1 MPRNPIDPGSDTAP
15 EEPASTEAE
24 AGGQQARLHGEL
36 LMTSL
41 LAFLKSANAYG
52 YELAQRMTEAGLPPF
67 DTAAMY
73 RTLRQLEASGFVAS
87 VWDTSESGPARRVYS
102 LTAAGD
108 LFLASWAGMM
118 KSYQAVLDS
127 AFAPFMPPQPPPEDT
142 QKPEA

>member
-1 MPRNPIDPGSDTAP
+1 MPRPHTDSASDGQ
-15 EEPASTEAE
+15 TEAPSGSE
-24 AGGQQARLHGEL
+24 AGAGPQARLHGEL

-41 LAFLKSANAYG
+41 LAFLKSTNAYG

-67 DTAAMY
+67 DAAAMY

-102 LTAAGD
+102 LTAAGE

-127 AFAPFMPPQPPPEDT
+127 AFTPFMTPQPPSEDT
-142 QKPEA
+142 PRPET